1 MAVRHI
7 FLWSVRPG
15 ADGAEVLSKL
25 AALETDVPG
34 IQGWSIGRH
43 AGEDVN
49 SSVGKWEYAITCDFE
64 SFEALAAYPAH
75 PRHTAVVDEV
85 MGTYDDWLVLDYE
98 L

>member
-1 MAVRHI
+1 
-7 FLWSVRPG
+7 
-15 ADGAEVLSKL
+15 
-25 AALETDVPG
+25 
-34 IQGWSIGRH
+34 
-43 AGEDVN
+43 VN

-64 SFEALAAYPAH
+64 SFEALAAYQAH